1 MRILNGLIS
10 LAIATTLISSFAADE
25 HSGPVK
31 PEPYTLGKTLT
42 KHVQAGITPKE
53 ALNILK
59 AGNARFVSGQLL
71 TRSPNA
77 QVTQTALGQFP
88 FASVLAC
95 IDSRSSPEHVFD
107 LGVGD
112 IFSARIAG
120 NTINEDILGSLE
132 YASWVAGSRLIVV
145 LGHTNCGA
153 IKGACDGVQMG
164 NLTTLLEKLQPAV
177 RAASTPGEHN
187 SKNHTF
193 VDEVTEL
200 NVNLT
205 IQAIRANSPILRQ
218 LEQQGKIK
226 IVGAIYDTGSGKV
239 SWQ

>member
-1 MRILNGLIS
+1 
-10 LAIATTLISSFAADE
+10 
-25 HSGPVK
+25 
-31 PEPYTLGKTLT
+31 
-42 KHVQAGITPKE
+42 
-53 ALNILK
+53 
-59 AGNARFVSGQLL
+59 
-71 TRSPNA
+71 
-77 QVTQTALGQFP
+77 
-88 FASVLAC
+88 
-95 IDSRSSPEHVFD
+95 
-107 LGVGD
+107 
-112 IFSARIAG
+112 
-120 NTINEDILGSLE
+120 
-132 YASWVAGSRLIVV
+132 
-145 LGHTNCGA
+145 
-153 IKGACDGVQMG
+153 MG